1 MATTAPIR
9 PTVGSCSTG
18 GPECSANRSYP
29 NPVCRW
35 HHRRADHIQPLLAH
49 FEPLDLFSTGR
60 SFPIRTGHD
69 AHYQASRR
77 HLGQAKVMFEVAA
90 GDSEGARLDN
100 DTVPEQL
107 TTFAE
112 PIARG
117 PVGLGAATT
126 MIDDWE
132 VSAQPSS
139 GALTLQDQSALA
151 KLEVRSKANGAVGK
165 QLETN
170 FGRVHQREQ
179 GS

>member
-1 MATTAPIR
+1 RITSSR
-9 PTVGSCSTG
+9 YSPTL
-18 GPECSANRSYP
+18 NRSI
-29 NPVCRW
+29 C
-35 HHRRADHIQPLLAH
+35 LAQVDLSLS
-49 FEPLDLFSTGR
+49 EPGTMLT
-60 SFPIRTGHD
+60 IRQVDGT
-69 AHYQASRR
+69 
-77 HLGQAKVMFEVAA
+77 LVQAKVMSEMAA
-90 GDSEGARLDN
+90 VDPAGARLDN

-117 PVGLGAATT
+117 PVGRGAATT

-139 GALTLQDQSALA
+139 GALTLQDQSAWA

-179 GS
+179 GSLVVGSGPGKWRIFAGVGTQA

>member
-1 MATTAPIR
+1 
-9 PTVGSCSTG
+9 
-18 GPECSANRSYP
+18 
-29 NPVCRW
+29 
-35 HHRRADHIQPLLAH
+35 
-49 FEPLDLFSTGR
+49 
-60 SFPIRTGHD
+60 
-69 AHYQASRR
+69 
-77 HLGQAKVMFEVAA
+77 
-90 GDSEGARLDN
+90 
-100 DTVPEQL
+100 TVPEQL

-170 FGRVHQREQ
+170 LGRVHQRDQ
-179 GS
+179 GSRVDAAGRGQWHICADDGTQASVLAELQERTEASEELATVVYLTHGRALFRLSGTETPELLSKICALEFADDVIP

>member
-1 MATTAPIR
+1 LYWQTRTGMATTAPIR

-60 SFPIRTGHD
+60 STLSEPGTMLTIRQVDGT
-69 AHYQASRR
+69 
-77 HLGQAKVMFEVAA
+77 LVQAKVMSEMAA
-90 GDSEGARLDN
+90 VDPEGARLDN

-132 VSAQPSS
+132 VSAQPS
-139 GALTLQDQSALA
+139 
-151 KLEVRSKANGAVGK
+151 
-165 QLETN
+165 
-170 FGRVHQREQ
+170 
-179 GS
+179 